1 MEPEKENEVVQ
12 TEEPVKIPTLNKN
25 GRPRKELT
33 EEAKIKL
40 AKAREKANA
49 IRAQN
54 SAKKLQSKANE
65 KNDKA
70 KEVLEPKQN
79 VVPLN
84 TLDEI
89 EEEVEEIVKQKQ
101 KAKPKKKTK
110 IIVEQSSDDT
120 DEFEPNDNVVFVKRV
135 SRKKK
140 EPVRPPTPPPTPVQY
155 QMERPPIEPPEPP
168 PKPKPTAQQ
177 LQNQRNYEAMFSG
190 SFLNNPRR
198 RHY

>member
-12 TEEPVKIPTLNKN
+12 TEEPVKTPTLNKN
-25 GRPRKELT
+25 GKPRKELT

-54 SAKKLQSKANE
+54 SAKKLQSKADE

-89 EEEVEEIVKQKQ
+89 EEEVEIVKE
-101 KAKPKKKTK
+101 KPKSKGKKKTK
-110 IIVEQSSDDT
+110 IIVEQSSEDS

-140 EPVRPPTPPPTPVQY
+140 EQPPPAPVQHQEP

-168 PKPKPTAQQ
+168 PKPKLTPQQ
-177 LQNQRNYEAMFSG
+177 IQHQRNYEMMCSG
-190 SFLNNPRR
+190 SFLNNNPMR